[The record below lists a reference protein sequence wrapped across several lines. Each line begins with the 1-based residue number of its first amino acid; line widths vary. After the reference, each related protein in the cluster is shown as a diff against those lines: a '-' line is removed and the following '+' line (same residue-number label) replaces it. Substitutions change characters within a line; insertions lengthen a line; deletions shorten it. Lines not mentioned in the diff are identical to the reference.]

1 MVDNL
6 MDTVMCYEERVRSMP
21 SVPRLSY
28 GRRMLTTYHDFLRS
42 IVNIFRLEIGVSF
55 F

>member
-1 MVDNL
+1 MVANTTDK
-6 MDTVMCYEERVRSMP
+6 VMSYEERVRSIP
-21 SVPRLSY
+21 FVPRLSY